1 MTTFDTFDGGPLL
14 PVEKI
19 DELTND
25 ATTGQYKQD
34 PRYLS
39 LLNNQTN
46 ANDFDIEERGE
57 KGSGIYTA
65 ENVLTD
71 HQCDFITK
79 YINDNSSLWNEHA
92 IKYGNNV
99 ECKFVTLSD
108 MKKLN
113 VQYTDMIDEYIFS
126 LVGRL
131 LVKLTRLY
139 HRLPI
144 ERKAEA

>member
-25 ATTGQYKQD
+25 ATIGQYKQD

-57 KGSGIYTA
+57 K
-65 ENVLTD
+65 
-71 HQCDFITK
+71 
-79 YINDNSSLWNEHA
+79 
-92 IKYGNNV
+92 
-99 ECKFVTLSD
+99 
-108 MKKLN
+108 
-113 VQYTDMIDEYIFS
+113 
-126 LVGRL
+126 
-131 LVKLTRLY
+131 
-139 HRLPI
+139 
-144 ERKAEA
+144 